1 MAQSIPKEFIDSL
14 LEKAN
19 IVDIIGGYIKL
30 EKKGN
35 DYWARCPFHNE
46 KTSSFSVSEN
56 KQFFHCFGCGAHG
69 NAIGFVM
76 EHANKT
82 YPEAIETI
90 ANSLGI
96 EIPRNKDS
104 SKQFEIKKTIQKS
117 LEDAKH
123 LYEENLKT
131 SDAAIAYLKSRNISG
146 VTAKLFGIGYAEDE
160 FQNLNKNLGK
170 KYTESNLL
178 DAGLIVKKDKNAYD
192 KFRGRIMFPIFDT
205 SGKVIAFGG
214 RNIVDDKKIDLAK
227 YMNSPETALFSKK
240 RVLYNLNLAR
250 NDKSSKEY
258 IFVVEGYMDVVALY
272 QAGIKNVV
280 ATLGTAITKDNLEQC
295 FKYTK
300 EIICCFDGD
309 KAGEKAA
316 WKGVENIMSVIKDG
330 DEINFVFLPENNDP
344 DDIVNKGGNELWKEI
359 IKSKTSIED
368 FIYKKF
374 SKDSN
379 LDTAA
384 GKTQYLKKVDEL
396 LKPLK
401 APIMKKML
409 HESLSEKIGAKYVSQ
424 VGEVRSKNKTKKNFA
439 SSSPLQK
446 AILILLHHPNIKIDQ
461 DLLQDNRISDNKGII
476 LIKSI
481 LSEIEKDVSTN
492 MGRIMESFREDE
504 KTYRTLEKISM
515 MKIMKLEWPD
525 KEFNACLC
533 LTIKN
538 FLQQKLDNI
547 DSMNLEEFSNL
558 KKEMSEIQE
567 KAKNF

>member
-1 MAQSIPKEFIDSL
+1 MSQRIPKEFIDSL

-19 IVDIIGGYIKL
+19 IADIIGGYIKL

-96 EIPRNKDS
+96 EIPRNKES
-104 SKQFEIKKTIQKS
+104 NKQYEIKKTIQES
-117 LEDAKH
+117 LEDAKN
-123 LYEENLKT
+123 LYEENLKN
-131 SDAAIAYLKSRNISG
+131 SNVAITYLKNRNISG
-146 VTAKLFGIGYAEDE
+146 ATAKLFGIGYSEND
-160 FQNLNKNLGK
+160 FQNLNKNLGE
-170 KYTESNLL
+170 KYTASNLL
-178 DAGLIVKKDKNAYD
+178 DAGLIVKKEKNTYD
-192 KFRGRIMFPIFDT
+192 KFRGRVMFPISDM

-214 RNIVDDKKIDLAK
+214 RNIIENAKVEVAK
-227 YMNSPETALFSKK
+227 YMNSPETVLFSKK

-250 NDKSSKEY
+250 KDKYSKES
-258 IFVVEGYMDVVALY
+258 IFIVEGYMDVVALH
-272 QAGIKNVV
+272 QAEIKNVV
-280 ATLGTAITKDNLEQC
+280 ATLGTAVSKDNLEQC

-344 DDIVNKGGNELWKEI
+344 DDIVNKGGKELWQKLV
-359 IKSKTSIED
+359 KSKISIED

-374 SKDSN
+374 SKDLN
-379 LDTAA
+379 LSTVA
-384 GKTQYLKKVDEL
+384 GKTQYLQKVEEL

-409 HESLSEKIGAKYVSQ
+409 IESLNEKIGAKYASETTRVI
-424 VGEVRSKNKTKKNFA
+424 SKKKVKKNFNT
-439 SSSPLQK
+439 SSPLQK
-446 AILILLHHPNIKIDQ
+446 AILILLHYPNIKIDQ
-461 DLLQDNRISDNKGII
+461 NLLKDSRISDNPGII

-481 LSEIEKDVSTN
+481 MKNIEKNGSTN
-492 MGRIMESFREDE
+492 MGRIIESFREDE

-515 MKIMKLEWPD
+515 MEITKLEWPE
-525 KEFNACLC
+525 KEVNACLC

-538 FLQQKLDNI
+538 FLQAKLESI
-547 DSMNLEEFSNL
+547 DPMNLKEISNL
-558 KKEMSEIQE
+558 NKEMSEIQE

>member
-1 MAQSIPKEFIDSL
+1 MSQRIPKEFIDSL

-19 IVDIIGGYIKL
+19 IADIIGGYIKL

-96 EIPRNKDS
+96 EIPRNKES
-104 SKQFEIKKTIQKS
+104 NKQYEIKKTIQES
-117 LEDAKH
+117 LEDAKN
-123 LYEENLKT
+123 LYESNLKN
-131 SDAAIAYLKSRNISG
+131 SNVAITYLKNRNISG
-146 VTAKLFGIGYAEDE
+146 STAKLFGIGYAEND
-160 FQNLNKNLGK
+160 FQNLNKNLGE
-170 KYTESNLL
+170 KYTASNLL
-178 DAGLIVKKDKNAYD
+178 DAGLIVKKEKNTYD
-192 KFRGRIMFPIFDT
+192 KFRGRVMFPISDM

-214 RNIVDDKKIDLAK
+214 RNIIENAKVEVAK
-227 YMNSPETALFSKK
+227 YMNSPETVLFSKK

-250 NDKSSKEY
+250 KDKYSKES
-258 IFVVEGYMDVVALY
+258 IFIVEGYMDVVALH
-272 QAGIKNVV
+272 QAEIKNVV
-280 ATLGTAITKDNLEQC
+280 ATLGTAVSKDNLEQC

-344 DDIVNKGGNELWKEI
+344 DDIVNKGGKELWQKLV
-359 IKSKTSIED
+359 KSKISIED

-374 SKDSN
+374 SKDLN
-379 LDTAA
+379 LSTVA
-384 GKTQYLKKVDEL
+384 GKTQYLQKVEEL

-409 HESLSEKIGAKYVSQ
+409 IESLNEKIGAKYASETTRVI
-424 VGEVRSKNKTKKNFA
+424 SKKKVKKNFNT
-439 SSSPLQK
+439 SSPLQK
-446 AILILLHHPNIKIDQ
+446 AILILLHYPNIKIDQ
-461 DLLQDNRISDNKGII
+461 NLLKDSRISDNPGII

-481 LSEIEKDVSTN
+481 MKNIEKNGSTN
-492 MGRIMESFREDE
+492 MGRIIESFREDE

-515 MKIMKLEWPD
+515 MEITKLEWPE
-525 KEFNACLC
+525 KEVNACLC

-538 FLQQKLDNI
+538 FLQAKLESI
-547 DSMNLEEFSNL
+547 DPMNLKEISNL
-558 KKEMSEIQE
+558 NKEMSEIQE

>member
-1 MAQSIPKEFIDSL
+1 MAQRIPKEFIDSL

-19 IVDIIGGYIKL
+19 IADIIGGYIKL

-35 DYWARCPFHNE
+35 DYWAKCPFHNE

-96 EIPRNKDS
+96 EIPRNKES
-104 SKQFEIKKTIQKS
+104 NKQYEIKKTIQES
-117 LEDAKH
+117 LEDAKN
-123 LYEENLKT
+123 LYEENLKN
-131 SDAAIAYLKSRNISG
+131 SNVAITYLKNRNISG
-146 VTAKLFGIGYAEDE
+146 ATAKLFGIGYAEND
-160 FQNLNKNLGK
+160 FQNLNKNLGE
-170 KYTESNLL
+170 KYTASNLL
-178 DAGLIVKKDKNAYD
+178 DAGLIVKKEKNTYD
-192 KFRGRIMFPIFDT
+192 KFRGRVMFPISDM

-214 RNIVDDKKIDLAK
+214 RNIIENAKVEVAK
-227 YMNSPETALFSKK
+227 YMNSPETVLFSKK

-250 NDKSSKEY
+250 KDKYSKES
-258 IFVVEGYMDVVALY
+258 IFIVEGYMDVVALH
-272 QAGIKNVV
+272 QAEIKNVV
-280 ATLGTAITKDNLEQC
+280 ATLGTAVSKDNLEQC

-344 DDIVNKGGNELWKEI
+344 DDIVNKGGKELWQKLV
-359 IKSKTSIED
+359 KSKISIED

-374 SKDSN
+374 SKDLN
-379 LDTAA
+379 LSTVA
-384 GKTQYLKKVDEL
+384 GKTQYLQKVEEL

-409 HESLSEKIGAKYVSQ
+409 IESLNEKIGAKYASETTKVI
-424 VGEVRSKNKTKKNFA
+424 SKTKVKKNFNT
-439 SSSPLQK
+439 SSPLQK
-446 AILILLHHPNIKIDQ
+446 AILILLHYPNIKIDQ
-461 DLLQDNRISDNKGII
+461 NLLKDSRISDNPGII

-481 LSEIEKDVSTN
+481 MNNIEKNGSTN
-492 MGRIMESFREDE
+492 MGRIIESFREDE

-515 MKIMKLEWPD
+515 MEITKLEWPE
-525 KEFNACLC
+525 KEVNACLC

-538 FLQQKLDNI
+538 FLQAKLESI
-547 DSMNLEEFSNL
+547 DPMNLEEISNL
-558 KKEMSEIQE
+558 NKEMSEIQE

>member
-1 MAQSIPKEFIDSL
+1 MAQRIPKEFIDSL

-19 IVDIIGGYIKL
+19 IADIIGGYIKL

-35 DYWARCPFHNE
+35 DYWAKCPFHNE

-96 EIPRNKDS
+96 EIPRNKES
-104 SKQFEIKKTIQKS
+104 NKQYEIKKTIQES
-117 LEDAKH
+117 LEDAKN
-123 LYEENLKT
+123 LYEENLKN
-131 SDAAIAYLKSRNISG
+131 SNVAITYLKNRNISG
-146 VTAKLFGIGYAEDE
+146 ATAKLFGIGYAEND
-160 FQNLNKNLGK
+160 FQNLNKNLGE
-170 KYTESNLL
+170 KYTASNLL
-178 DAGLIVKKDKNAYD
+178 DAGLIVKKEKNTYD
-192 KFRGRIMFPIFDT
+192 KFRGRVMFPIFDM

-214 RNIVDDKKIDLAK
+214 RNIIKDAKVEVAK
-227 YMNSPETALFSKK
+227 YMNSPETVLFSKK
-240 RVLYNLNLAR
+240 RILYNLNLAR
-250 NDKSSKEY
+250 KDKYSKES
-258 IFVVEGYMDVVALY
+258 IFIVEGYMDVIALH
-272 QAGIKNVV
+272 QAEIKNVV
-280 ATLGTAITKDNLEQC
+280 ATLGTAVSKDNLEQC

-344 DDIVNKGGNELWKEI
+344 DDIVNKGGKELWQKLV
-359 IKSKTSIED
+359 KSKISIED

-374 SKDSN
+374 SKDLN
-379 LDTAA
+379 LSTVA
-384 GKTQYLKKVDEL
+384 GKTQYLQKVEEL

-409 HESLSEKIGAKYVSQ
+409 IESLNEKIGAKYASETTRVI
-424 VGEVRSKNKTKKNFA
+424 SKKKVKKNFNT
-439 SSSPLQK
+439 SSPLQK
-446 AILILLHHPNIKIDQ
+446 AILILLHYPNIKIDQ
-461 DLLQDNRISDNKGII
+461 NLLKDSRISDNPGII

-481 LSEIEKDVSTN
+481 MKNIEKNGSTN
-492 MGRIMESFREDE
+492 MGRIIESFREDE

-515 MKIMKLEWPD
+515 MEITKLEWPE
-525 KEFNACLC
+525 KEVNACLC

-538 FLQQKLDNI
+538 FLQAKLESI
-547 DSMNLEEFSNL
+547 DPMNLEEISNL
-558 KKEMSEIQE
+558 NKEMSEIQE

>member
-1 MAQSIPKEFIDSL
+1 MAQRIPKEFIDSL

-19 IVDIIGGYIKL
+19 IADIIGGYIKL

-35 DYWARCPFHNE
+35 DYWAKCPFHNE

-96 EIPRNKDS
+96 EIPRNKES
-104 SKQFEIKKTIQKS
+104 NKQYEIKKTIQES
-117 LEDAKH
+117 LEDAKN
-123 LYEENLKT
+123 LYEENLKN
-131 SDAAIAYLKSRNISG
+131 SNVAITYLKNRNISG
-146 VTAKLFGIGYAEDE
+146 ATAKLFGIGYAEND
-160 FQNLNKNLGK
+160 FQNLNKNLGE
-170 KYTESNLL
+170 KYTASNLL
-178 DAGLIVKKDKNAYD
+178 DAGLIVKKEKNTYD
-192 KFRGRIMFPIFDT
+192 KFRGRVMFPIFDM

-214 RNIVDDKKIDLAK
+214 RNIIENAKVEVAK
-227 YMNSPETALFSKK
+227 YMNSPETVLFSKK

-250 NDKSSKEY
+250 KDKYSKES
-258 IFVVEGYMDVVALY
+258 IFIVEGYMDVVALH
-272 QAGIKNVV
+272 QAEIKNVV
-280 ATLGTAITKDNLEQC
+280 ATLGTAVSKDNLEQC

-344 DDIVNKGGNELWKEI
+344 DDIVNKGGKELWQKLV
-359 IKSKTSIED
+359 KSKISIED

-374 SKDSN
+374 SKDLN
-379 LDTAA
+379 LSTVA
-384 GKTQYLKKVDEL
+384 GKTQYLQKVEEL

-409 HESLSEKIGAKYVSQ
+409 IESLNEKIGAKYASETTKVI
-424 VGEVRSKNKTKKNFA
+424 SKTKVKKNFNT
-439 SSSPLQK
+439 SSPLQK
-446 AILILLHHPNIKIDQ
+446 AILILLHYPNIKIDQ
-461 DLLQDNRISDNKGII
+461 NLLKDSRISDNPGII

-481 LSEIEKDVSTN
+481 MNNIEKNGSTN
-492 MGRIMESFREDE
+492 MGRIIESFREDE

-515 MKIMKLEWPD
+515 MEITKLEWPE
-525 KEFNACLC
+525 KEVNACLC

-538 FLQQKLDNI
+538 FLQAKLESI
-547 DSMNLEEFSNL
+547 DPMNLEEISNL
-558 KKEMSEIQE
+558 NKEMSEIQE

>member
-1 MAQSIPKEFIDSL
+1 MAQRIPKEFIDSL

-19 IVDIIGGYIKL
+19 IADIIGGYIKL

-35 DYWARCPFHNE
+35 DYWAKCPFHNE

-96 EIPRNKDS
+96 EIPRNKES
-104 SKQFEIKKTIQKS
+104 NKQYEIKKTIQES
-117 LEDAKH
+117 LEDAKN
-123 LYEENLKT
+123 LYEENLKN
-131 SDAAIAYLKSRNISG
+131 SNLAITYLKNRNISG
-146 VTAKLFGIGYAEDE
+146 ATAKLFGIGYAEDD
-160 FQNLNKNLGK
+160 FHNLNKNLID

-178 DAGLIVKKDKNAYD
+178 DAGLIVKKEKNTYD
-192 KFRGRIMFPIFDT
+192 KFRGRVMFPIFDM

-214 RNIVDDKKIDLAK
+214 RNIIENAKVEVAK
-227 YMNSPETALFSKK
+227 YMNSPETVLFSKK

-250 NDKSSKEY
+250 KDKHSKES
-258 IFVVEGYMDVVALY
+258 IFIVEGYMDVIALH
-272 QAGIKNVV
+272 QAEIKNVV
-280 ATLGTAITKDNLEQC
+280 ATLGTAVSKDNLEQC

-344 DDIVNKGGNELWKEI
+344 DDIVNDGGKELWQKLVG
-359 IKSKTSIED
+359 SKISIED

-374 SKDSN
+374 SKDLNLSN
-379 LDTAA
+379 VA
-384 GKTQYLKKVDEL
+384 GKTQYLQKVEEL

-409 HESLSEKIGAKYVSQ
+409 VESLTEKIGAKYTSETNNVI
-424 VGEVRSKNKTKKNFA
+424 SKKKVKKNFNA
-439 SSSPLQK
+439 SSPLQK
-446 AILILLHHPNIKIDQ
+446 AILILLHYPHIKIDQ
-461 DLLQDNRISDNKGII
+461 SLLKDSRISDNQGII

-481 LSEIEKDVSTN
+481 MNNIEKDKSTN
-492 MGRIMESFREDE
+492 MGRIIESFREDE

-515 MKIMKLEWPD
+515 MEITKLEWPE

-538 FLQQKLDNI
+538 FLQAKLESI
-547 DSMNLEEFSNL
+547 DPMNLEEISNL
-558 KKEMSEIQE
+558 NKEMSEIQE

>member
-1 MAQSIPKEFIDSL
+1 MAQRIPKEFIDSL

-19 IVDIIGGYIKL
+19 ITDIIGGYIKL

-35 DYWARCPFHNE
+35 DYWAKCPFHNE

-76 EHANKT
+76 EHTNKT

-96 EIPRNKDS
+96 EIPRNKES
-104 SKQFEIKKTIQKS
+104 NKQYEIKKTIQES
-117 LEDAKH
+117 LEDAKN
-123 LYEENLKT
+123 LYEENLKN
-131 SDAAIAYLKSRNISG
+131 SNLAITYLKNRNISG
-146 VTAKLFGIGYAEDE
+146 ATAKLFRIGYAEDD
-160 FQNLNKNLGK
+160 FHNLNKNLGD

-178 DAGLIVKKDKNAYD
+178 DAGLIVKKEKNTYD
-192 KFRGRIMFPIFDT
+192 KFRGRVMFPIFDM

-214 RNIVDDKKIDLAK
+214 RNIIENAKVEVAK
-227 YMNSPETALFSKK
+227 YMNSPETVLFSKK

-250 NDKSSKEY
+250 KDKHSKES
-258 IFVVEGYMDVVALY
+258 IFIVEGYMDVIALH
-272 QAGIKNVV
+272 QAEIKNVV
-280 ATLGTAITKDNLEQC
+280 ATLGTAVSKDNLEQC

-330 DEINFVFLPENNDP
+330 DEINFMFLPENNDP
-344 DDIVNKGGNELWKEI
+344 DDIVNDGGKELWQKLVG
-359 IKSKTSIED
+359 SKISIED

-374 SKDSN
+374 SKDLNLSN
-379 LDTAA
+379 VA
-384 GKTQYLKKVDEL
+384 GKTQYLQKVEEL

-409 HESLSEKIGAKYVSQ
+409 VESLTEKIGAKYTSETNKVI
-424 VGEVRSKNKTKKNFA
+424 SKKKVKKNFNA
-439 SSSPLQK
+439 SSPLQK
-446 AILILLHHPNIKIDQ
+446 AILILLHYPHIKIDQ
-461 DLLQDNRISDNKGII
+461 SLLKDSRISNNQGII

-481 LSEIEKDVSTN
+481 MNNIEKDKSTN
-492 MGRIMESFREDE
+492 MGRIIESFREDE

-515 MKIMKLEWPD
+515 MEITKLEWPE
-525 KEFNACLC
+525 KEVNACLC

-538 FLQQKLDNI
+538 FLQAKLESI
-547 DSMNLEEFSNL
+547 DPMNLEEISNL
-558 KKEMSEIQE
+558 NKEMSEIQE

>member
-1 MAQSIPKEFIDSL
+1 MAQRIPKEFIDSL

-19 IVDIIGGYIKL
+19 IADIIGGYIKL

-35 DYWARCPFHNE
+35 DYWAKCPFHNE

-96 EIPRNKDS
+96 EIPRNKES
-104 SKQFEIKKTIQKS
+104 NKQYEIKKTIQES
-117 LEDAKH
+117 LEDAKN
-123 LYEENLKT
+123 LYEENLKN
-131 SDAAIAYLKSRNISG
+131 SNLAITYLKNRNISG
-146 VTAKLFGIGYAEDE
+146 ATAKLFGIGYAEDD
-160 FQNLNKNLGK
+160 FHNLNKNLID

-178 DAGLIVKKDKNAYD
+178 DAGLIVKKEKNTYD
-192 KFRGRIMFPIFDT
+192 KFRGRVMFPIFDM

-214 RNIVDDKKIDLAK
+214 RNIIENAKVEVAK
-227 YMNSPETALFSKK
+227 YMNSPETVLFSKK

-250 NDKSSKEY
+250 KDKHSKES
-258 IFVVEGYMDVVALY
+258 IFIVEGYMDVIALH
-272 QAGIKNVV
+272 QAEIKNVV
-280 ATLGTAITKDNLEQC
+280 ATLGTAVSKDNLEQC

-344 DDIVNKGGNELWKEI
+344 DDIVNKGGKELWQKLV
-359 IKSKTSIED
+359 KSKISIED

-374 SKDSN
+374 SKDLN
-379 LDTAA
+379 LSTVA
-384 GKTQYLKKVDEL
+384 GKTQYLQKVEEL

-409 HESLSEKIGAKYVSQ
+409 IESLNEKIGAKYASETTRVI
-424 VGEVRSKNKTKKNFA
+424 SKKKVKKNFNT
-439 SSSPLQK
+439 SSPLQK
-446 AILILLHHPNIKIDQ
+446 AILILLHYPNIKIDQ
-461 DLLQDNRISDNKGII
+461 NLLKDSRISDNPGII

-481 LSEIEKDVSTN
+481 MKNIEKNGSTN
-492 MGRIMESFREDE
+492 MGRIIESFREDE

-515 MKIMKLEWPD
+515 MEITKLEWPE
-525 KEFNACLC
+525 KEVNACLC
-533 LTIKN
+533 LAIKN
-538 FLQQKLDNI
+538 FLQAKLESI
-547 DSMNLEEFSNL
+547 DPMNLEEISNL
-558 KKEMSEIQE
+558 NKEMSEIQE

>member
-30 EKKGN
+30 ERKGN

-384 GKTQYLKKVDEL
+384 GKTQYLKKVDGL

-492 MGRIMESFREDE
+492 MGRIIDSFREDE

-515 MKIMKLEWPD
+515 MEIMKLEWPE

-547 DSMNLEEFSNL
+547 DSMNLKEFSNL
-558 KKEMSEIQE
+558 KKEMSEIQD

>member
-1 MAQSIPKEFIDSL
+1 MAQNIPKEFIDNL

-19 IVDIIGGYIKL
+19 IVDIIGSYIKL

-35 DYWARCPFHNE
+35 DYWAKCPFHNE
-46 KTSSFSVSEN
+46 KTSSFSVSES
-56 KQFFHCFGCGAHG
+56 KQFFHCFGCSAHG

-96 EIPRNKDS
+96 EIPRNKES
-104 SKQFEIKKTIQKS
+104 AKQYEIKKIIQES
-117 LEDAKH
+117 LEDAKD
-123 LYEENLKT
+123 LYVENLKN
-131 SDAAIAYLKSRNISG
+131 SKLAIDYLKSRNISG
-146 VTAKLFGIGYAEDE
+146 ATAKLFGIGYAEND
-160 FQNLNKNLGK
+160 FQNLNKNLGRK
-170 KYTESNLL
+170 FTESNLL

-214 RNIVDDKKIDLAK
+214 RNIIEADKIDLAK
-227 YMNSPETALFSKK
+227 YMNSPETVLFSKK
-240 RVLYNLNLAR
+240 KVLYNLNLAR
-250 NDKSSKEY
+250 KDKSSKES
-258 IFVVEGYMDVVALY
+258 IFIVEGYMDVVALH
-272 QAGIKNVV
+272 QAEIKNVV
-280 ATLGTAITKDNLEQC
+280 ATLGTAVTKDNLEQC

-344 DDIVNKGGNELWKEI
+344 DDIVNEGGKELWKELVQRKI
-359 IKSKTSIED
+359 SIED

-374 SKDSN
+374 SRDSN

-384 GKTQYLKKVDEL
+384 GKTQYLQKVDEL

-401 APIMKKML
+401 APIMRKML
-409 HESLSEKIGAKYVSQ
+409 HESLNEKIGAKYLSQADNVSI
-424 VGEVRSKNKTKKNFA
+424 KKKTKKNFTT
-439 SSSPLQK
+439 SSPLQK
-446 AILILLHHPNIKIDQ
+446 AILILLHHPNLKIDQ
-461 DLLQDNRISDNKGII
+461 DLLQDNRISDNKGVI

-481 LSEIEKDVSTN
+481 LNKIENDESTN
-492 MGRIMESFREDE
+492 MGRIIESFREDE

-515 MKIMKLEWPD
+515 MEIMKLEWPE

-538 FLQQKLDNI
+538 VLQEKLDNI

-558 KKEMSEIQE
+558 KKEMSEIQD

>member
-1 MAQSIPKEFIDSL
+1 MSQRIPKEFIDSL

-19 IVDIIGGYIKL
+19 IADIIGGYIKL

-96 EIPRNKDS
+96 EIPRNKES
-104 SKQFEIKKTIQKS
+104 NKQYEIKKTIQES
-117 LEDAKH
+117 LEDAKN
-123 LYEENLKT
+123 LYEENLKN
-131 SDAAIAYLKSRNISG
+131 SNVAITYLKNRNISG
-146 VTAKLFGIGYAEDE
+146 STAKLFGIGYAEND
-160 FQNLNKNLGK
+160 FQNLNKNLGE
-170 KYTESNLL
+170 KYTASNLL
-178 DAGLIVKKDKNAYD
+178 DAGLIVKKEKNTYD
-192 KFRGRIMFPIFDT
+192 KFRGRVMFPISDM

-214 RNIVDDKKIDLAK
+214 RNIIENAKVEVAK
-227 YMNSPETALFSKK
+227 YMNSPETVLFSKK

-250 NDKSSKEY
+250 KDKYSKES
-258 IFVVEGYMDVVALY
+258 IFIVEGYMDVVALH
-272 QAGIKNVV
+272 QAEIKNVV
-280 ATLGTAITKDNLEQC
+280 ATLGTAVSKDNLEQC

-344 DDIVNKGGNELWKEI
+344 DDIVNKGGKELWQKLV
-359 IKSKTSIED
+359 KSKISIED

-374 SKDSN
+374 AKDLN
-379 LDTAA
+379 LSTVA
-384 GKTQYLKKVDEL
+384 GKTQYLQKVEEL

-409 HESLSEKIGAKYVSQ
+409 IESLNEKIGAKYASETTRVI
-424 VGEVRSKNKTKKNFA
+424 SKKKVKKNFNT
-439 SSSPLQK
+439 SSPLQK
-446 AILILLHHPNIKIDQ
+446 AILILLHYPNIKIDQ
-461 DLLQDNRISDNKGII
+461 NLLKDSRISDNPGII

-481 LSEIEKDVSTN
+481 MKNIEKNGSTN
-492 MGRIMESFREDE
+492 MGRIIESFREDE

-515 MKIMKLEWPD
+515 MEITKLEWPE
-525 KEFNACLC
+525 KEVNACLC

-538 FLQQKLDNI
+538 FLQAKLESI
-547 DSMNLEEFSNL
+547 DPMNLKEISNL
-558 KKEMSEIQE
+558 NKEMSEIQE

>member
-1 MAQSIPKEFIDSL
+1 MSQRIPKEFIDSL

-19 IVDIIGGYIKL
+19 IADIIGGYIKL

-96 EIPRNKDS
+96 EIPRNKES
-104 SKQFEIKKTIQKS
+104 NKQYEIKKTIQES
-117 LEDAKH
+117 LEDAKN
-123 LYEENLKT
+123 LYEENLKN
-131 SDAAIAYLKSRNISG
+131 SNVAITYLKNRNISG
-146 VTAKLFGIGYAEDE
+146 STAKLFGIGYAEND
-160 FQNLNKNLGK
+160 FQNLNKNLGE
-170 KYTESNLL
+170 KYTASNLL
-178 DAGLIVKKDKNAYD
+178 DAGLIVKKEKNTYD
-192 KFRGRIMFPIFDT
+192 KFRGRVMFPISDM

-214 RNIVDDKKIDLAK
+214 RNIIENAKVEVAK
-227 YMNSPETALFSKK
+227 YMNSPETVLFSKK

-250 NDKSSKEY
+250 KDKYSKES
-258 IFVVEGYMDVVALY
+258 IFIVEGYMDVVALH
-272 QAGIKNVV
+272 QAEIKNVV
-280 ATLGTAITKDNLEQC
+280 ATLGTAVSKDNLEQC

-344 DDIVNKGGNELWKEI
+344 DDIVNKGGKELWQKLV
-359 IKSKTSIED
+359 KSKISIED

-374 SKDSN
+374 SKDLN
-379 LDTAA
+379 LSTVA
-384 GKTQYLKKVDEL
+384 GKTQYLQKVEEL

-409 HESLSEKIGAKYVSQ
+409 IESLNEKIGAKYASETTRVI
-424 VGEVRSKNKTKKNFA
+424 SKKKVKKNFNT
-439 SSSPLQK
+439 SSPLQK
-446 AILILLHHPNIKIDQ
+446 AILILLHYPNIKIDQ
-461 DLLQDNRISDNKGII
+461 NLLKDSRISDNPGII

-481 LSEIEKDVSTN
+481 MKNIEKNGSTN
-492 MGRIMESFREDE
+492 MGRIIESFREDE

-515 MKIMKLEWPD
+515 MEITKLEWPE
-525 KEFNACLC
+525 KEVNACLC

-538 FLQQKLDNI
+538 FLQAKLESI
-547 DSMNLEEFSNL
+547 DPMNLKEISNL
-558 KKEMSEIQE
+558 NKEMSEIQE

>member
-1 MAQSIPKEFIDSL
+1 MSQRIPKEFIDSL

-19 IVDIIGGYIKL
+19 IADIIGGYIKL

-35 DYWARCPFHNE
+35 DYWAKCPFHNE

-96 EIPRNKDS
+96 EIPRNKES
-104 SKQFEIKKTIQKS
+104 NKQYEIKKTIQES
-117 LEDAKH
+117 LEDAKN
-123 LYEENLKT
+123 LYEENLKN
-131 SDAAIAYLKSRNISG
+131 SNVAITYLKNRNISG
-146 VTAKLFGIGYAEDE
+146 STAKLFGIGYAEND
-160 FQNLNKNLGK
+160 FQNLNKNLGE
-170 KYTESNLL
+170 KYTASNLL
-178 DAGLIVKKDKNAYD
+178 DAGLIVKKEKNTYD
-192 KFRGRIMFPIFDT
+192 KFRGRVMFPISDM

-214 RNIVDDKKIDLAK
+214 RNIIENAKVEVAK
-227 YMNSPETALFSKK
+227 YMNSPETVLFSKK

-250 NDKSSKEY
+250 KDKYSKES
-258 IFVVEGYMDVVALY
+258 IFIVEGYMDVVALH
-272 QAGIKNVV
+272 QAEIKNVV
-280 ATLGTAITKDNLEQC
+280 ATLGTAVSKDNLEQC

-344 DDIVNKGGNELWKEI
+344 DDIVNKGGKELWQKLV
-359 IKSKTSIED
+359 KSKISIED

-374 SKDSN
+374 SKDLN
-379 LDTAA
+379 LSTVA
-384 GKTQYLKKVDEL
+384 GKTQYLQKVEEL

-409 HESLSEKIGAKYVSQ
+409 IESLNEKIGAKYASETTRVI
-424 VGEVRSKNKTKKNFA
+424 SKKKVKKNFNT
-439 SSSPLQK
+439 SSPLQK
-446 AILILLHHPNIKIDQ
+446 AILILLHYPNIKIDQ
-461 DLLQDNRISDNKGII
+461 NLLKDSRISDNPGII

-481 LSEIEKDVSTN
+481 MKNIEKNGSTN
-492 MGRIMESFREDE
+492 MGRIIESFREDE

-515 MKIMKLEWPD
+515 MEITKLEWPE
-525 KEFNACLC
+525 KEVNACLC

-538 FLQQKLDNI
+538 FLQAKLESI
-547 DSMNLEEFSNL
+547 DPMNLKEISNL
-558 KKEMSEIQE
+558 NKEMSEIQE

>member
-1 MAQSIPKEFIDSL
+1 MSQRIPKEFIDSL

-19 IVDIIGGYIKL
+19 IADIIGGYIKL

-35 DYWARCPFHNE
+35 DYWAKCPFHNE

-76 EHANKT
+76 EHTNKT

-96 EIPRNKDS
+96 EIPRNKES
-104 SKQFEIKKTIQKS
+104 NKQYEIKKTIQES
-117 LEDAKH
+117 LEDAKN
-123 LYEENLKT
+123 LYEENLKN
-131 SDAAIAYLKSRNISG
+131 SNVAITYLKNRNISG
-146 VTAKLFGIGYAEDE
+146 ATAKLFGIGYAEND
-160 FQNLNKNLGK
+160 FQNLHKNLGE
-170 KYTESNLL
+170 KYTASNLL
-178 DAGLIVKKDKNAYD
+178 DAGLIVKKEKNTYD
-192 KFRGRIMFPIFDT
+192 KFRGRVMFPISDM

-214 RNIVDDKKIDLAK
+214 RNIIENAKVEVAK
-227 YMNSPETALFSKK
+227 YMNSPETVLFSKK

-250 NDKSSKEY
+250 KDKYSKES
-258 IFVVEGYMDVVALY
+258 IFIVEGYMDVVALH
-272 QAGIKNVV
+272 QAEIKNVV
-280 ATLGTAITKDNLEQC
+280 ATLGTAVSKDNLEQC

-344 DDIVNKGGNELWKEI
+344 DDIVNKGGKELWQKLV
-359 IKSKTSIED
+359 KSKISIED

-374 SKDSN
+374 SKDLN
-379 LDTAA
+379 LNTVA
-384 GKTQYLKKVDEL
+384 GKTQYLQKVEEL

-409 HESLSEKIGAKYVSQ
+409 IESLNEKIGAKYASETTKIVSKKK
-424 VGEVRSKNKTKKNFA
+424 VKKNFNA
-439 SSSPLQK
+439 SSPLQK
-446 AILILLHHPNIKIDQ
+446 AILILLHYPNIKIDQ
-461 DLLQDNRISDNKGII
+461 NLLKDSRISDNQGVI

-481 LSEIEKDVSTN
+481 MKNIEKNESTN
-492 MGRIMESFREDE
+492 MGRIIESFREDE

-515 MKIMKLEWPD
+515 MEITKLEWPE
-525 KEFNACLC
+525 KEVNACLC

-538 FLQQKLDNI
+538 FLQAKLESI
-547 DSMNLEEFSNL
+547 DPMNLEEISNL
-558 KKEMSEIQE
+558 NKEMSEIQE